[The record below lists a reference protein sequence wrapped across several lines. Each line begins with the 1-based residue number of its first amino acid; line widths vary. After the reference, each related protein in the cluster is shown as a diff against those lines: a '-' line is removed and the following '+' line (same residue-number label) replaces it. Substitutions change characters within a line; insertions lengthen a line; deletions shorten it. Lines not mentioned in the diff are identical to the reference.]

1 MVLVVQL
8 AHQIHRRLLGHRYLV
23 VQMAQVDPEDLP
35 GVVQVAQVDPE
46 HLPGAKKEDLPR
58 LAAQR
63 AAGRRRRRSSPAA
76 GVPLLEQ
83 VKMKV
88 LLQQVLPQDSSCHG
102 HAADLQP
109 RCLGQGLTQ
118 RRSPQPLLPG
128 DICASGVHLLGG
140 RSTLRPLR
148 WTGQESGVA
157 ARCRHAR
164 RH

>member
-46 HLPGAKKEDLPR
+46 HLPGAKKEDLP
-58 LAAQR
+58 
-63 AAGRRRRRSSPAA
+63 AA

-118 RRSPQPLLPG
+118 RRSPQPSLPG